1 MKVPIFGWSTMGSI
15 PRAHTLDSQASGEG
29 PLEPSTDD
37 QSCDSTVEI
46 LTRAQRGD
54 RSAALILIERAAPA
68 VRRWARGRLPQSA
81 RNEADTED
89 VVQDAVLK
97 TLKGIGK
104 FEHRTVGGL
113 QAYLRTSVINR
124 IRDLIRAS
132 GRHGVPE
139 ALDAVQDSQ
148 PSPLESVI
156 MREKLDIFL
165 GALQRLKPADRQVIV
180 WRLELGCSV
189 DEIASRLGK
198 SKAAAGMTVTRAM
211 ARLAAAL
218 NLDEHST

>member
-1 MKVPIFGWSTMGSI
+1 MGSI
-15 PRAHTLDSQASGEG
+15 PRAHTVASQASDEG
-29 PLEPSTDD
+29 PIEPSTDD

-81 RNEADTED
+81 RNDADTED

-97 TLKGIGK
+97 TLKGIAK

-132 GRHGVPE
+132 GRRGVPE
-139 ALDAVQDSQ
+139 TLDAVQDSQ
-148 PSPLESVI
+148 PSPLESAI
-156 MREKLDIFL
+156 MREK
-165 GALQRLKPADRQVIV
+165 QLKNWHRQ
-180 WRLELGCSV
+180 CSRS
-189 DEIASRLGK
+189 DTARDTANASHCHMH
-198 SKAAAGMTVTRAM
+198 AGVSC
-211 ARLAAAL
+211 ARLARGHPCRNGVPARCIAQTPATRA
-218 NLDEHST
+218 NR